1 MNEEEVKSHTSDL
14 DDEISTRKLS
24 EEKFVNLYENVP
36 DMFFPVDFIKVVMD
50 NLPIGLAVNSV
61 DPLVK
66 FNYMNDNFPS
76 LYRTTREALAIE
88 DNFWNAV
95 YEDPVFREEMRKRVL
110 DDIASGKPERM
121 HWEDIPI
128 TRKGEKTTYI
138 NASNIQVTG
147 KSLMI
152 STVWDI
158 TDRKQSELLILES
171 QKRLKEALDVSN
183 RSRQTLLSVLEDQ
196 KEAKNEVQ
204 KLNAELEQRVI
215 ERTLQLQAINKELET
230 FTYSV
235 SHDLKAP
242 LRGIDG
248 YSKLLSDLYKSSLNE
263 EAQLF
268 IETIRSSTLQ
278 MNQLIDDLLD
288 YSRLERSQLSIEP
301 IRIKEL
307 IHSVLDLYMNELET
321 GRFGID
327 MNIPDIELVADR
339 KGLTIALRNLLENAI
354 KFSKGKSDPSIQI
367 KVEDNEFSWIIS
379 VKDNGIGFD
388 MKYHQKIFEIF
399 QRLQRVEDFPGTGI
413 GLAMVNKAMQ
423 RMCGRTWA
431 DSTPGMGSTF
441 YLEIPK
447 NK

>member
-1 MNEEEVKSHTSDL
+1 MNEEEVKSRTSDL
-14 DDEISTRKLS
+14 DDETSTRKLA
-24 EEKFVNLYENVP
+24 EEKFVNLYENGP
-36 DMFFPVDFIKVVMD
+36 DMFLPVDFIKVVMD

-66 FNYMNDNFPS
+66 FNYMNDNFPA

-110 DDIASGKPERM
+110 EDITSGKPERM
-121 HWEDIPI
+121 HWEEIPI

-248 YSKLLSDLYKSSLNE
+248 YSKLLSDLYKSSLND
-263 EAQLF
+263 EAQMF

-288 YSRLERSQLSIEP
+288 YSRLERSQLSIEH
-301 IRIKEL
+301 IKIKEL
-307 IHSVLDLYMNELET
+307 IQSVLDLYKNELET
-321 GRFGID
+321 SRFGID

-354 KFSKGKSDPSIQI
+354 KFSKGKSDPFIQI

-423 RMCGRTWA
+423 RMRGRTWA
-431 DSTPGMGSTF
+431 ESTPGMGSTF
-441 YLEIPK
+441 FLEIPK